1 MARWSAAIA
10 ALTLAL
16 SLAACGGGASPD
28 LSGVARAAQKTE
40 GAGTARFELAF
51 ETSGL
56 SQTGGEASFTAD
68 GAVDYDRQ
76 LTRMTMD
83 LSSFGGL
90 LGGSDAGDFTFDAV
104 LDGTVFYMRFPLLAG
119 LVGEGKPWLKMDL
132 EKVAKLSGNDL
143 GLGMLGQSDPA
154 QALAY
159 LRAAGDFDELGKE
172 DVRGVATTHYKG
184 IIDPR
189 EALDQLSGPQ
199 KEQLEK
205 QLDESGVGEIPAE
218 AWIDGDGYLRRLT
231 VSLAVAG
238 QTIAST
244 TEFFDFGED
253 VDIQVPGDDEVTDFS
268 ELTAK
273 EIPTG

>member
-10 ALTLAL
+10 ALTLTL
-16 SLAACGGGASPD
+16 GLAACGGAASPD

-40 GAGTARFELAF
+40 GAGTARFELTF
-51 ETSGL
+51 ETNGL

-90 LGGSDAGDFTFDAV
+90 LGGSDAGGDLTFDAV
-104 LDGTVFYMRFPLLAG
+104 LDGTVFYMRLPLLADVLG
-119 LVGEGKPWLKMDL
+119 KGKPWLKMDL

-143 GLGMLGQSDPA
+143 GVLGQSDPA

-159 LRAAGDFDELGKE
+159 LRAAGEFDELGKE

-189 EALDQLSGPQ
+189 EALDQLSGSQ
-199 KEQLEK
+199 QEQLEK

-238 QTIAST
+238 HTIAST
-244 TEFFDFGED
+244 TELFDFGED
-253 VDIQVPGDDEVTDFS
+253 VDIQIPDDDEVTDFS
-268 ELTAK
+268 KLTAK

>member
-1 MARWSAAIA
+1 
-10 ALTLAL
+10 
-16 SLAACGGGASPD
+16 
-28 LSGVARAAQKTE
+28 
-40 GAGTARFELAF
+40 
-51 ETSGL
+51 
-56 SQTGGEASFTAD
+56 
-68 GAVDYDRQ
+68 
-76 LTRMTMD
+76 
-83 LSSFGGL
+83 
-90 LGGSDAGDFTFDAV
+90 
-104 LDGTVFYMRFPLLAG
+104 
-119 LVGEGKPWLKMDL
+119 MDL

-154 QALAY
+154 RALAVPA
-159 LRAAGDFDELGKE
+159 RSQATSSELGKE

-189 EALDQLSGPQ
+189 EALDQLSVRRS
-199 KEQLEK
+199 EQLEK

-253 VDIQVPGDDEVTDFS
+253 VDIAGPRR
-268 ELTAK
+268 
-273 EIPTG
+273 